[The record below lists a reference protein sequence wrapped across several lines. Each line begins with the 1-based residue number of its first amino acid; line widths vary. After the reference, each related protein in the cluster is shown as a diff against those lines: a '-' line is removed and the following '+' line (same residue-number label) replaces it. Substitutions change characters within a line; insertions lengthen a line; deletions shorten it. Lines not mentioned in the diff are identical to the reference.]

1 MSEIKK
7 ISRND
12 FFEIKNIVNKSVFG
26 TEDTLFKG
34 HSQDVP
40 EHF

>member
-12 FFEIKNIVNKSVFG
+12 FFEIKNIVGKL
-26 TEDTLFKG
+26 TLKKFWILIVG